1 MESKPSFVAEI
12 DSEMQDDT
20 LKHDIRIGMNMSD
33 PEVHSC
39 GECLK
44 AYAYTIAAAIVD
56 LLPTKDMVA
65 DAGAGNAIYTSCD
78 VELDASLRPDWQNFE
93 STGIPKAVSRVSKG

>member
-1 MESKPSFVAEI
+1 MDSKPSFVAEI
-12 DSEMQDDT
+12 DSEMQGDT
-20 LKHDIRIGMNMSD
+20 LTHDIRVGMNMSD
-33 PEVHSC
+33 PEASSC

-65 DAGAGNAIYTSCD
+65 EA
-78 VELDASLRPDWQNFE
+78 
-93 STGIPKAVSRVSKG
+93 